1 MSQAQGPARLIVAH
15 MFFLEL
21 IETLSGFPT
30 LGATIPL
37 GKLTYILPP
46 RLGTWCL
53 PRSFNWIQRS
63 AWSHRQVNI
72 IQSPRDFLHQPLPL
86 QDILIPAFCKN
97 TVEFTPGVLPMFPW
111 DLIDRFET
119 SEGFLQVTRQRS
131 HQLLS
136 SHQIGWWDSC
146 LVHGFFKIATLQCWE
161 DVYGCS
167 SRPSYIDHS
176 LIDKDVLGET
186 LTHWWTKSCA
196 QFDAWNI

>member
-1 MSQAQGPARLIVAH
+1 MPW
-15 MFFLEL
+15 
-21 IETLSGFPT
+21 
-30 LGATIPL
+30 

-46 RLGTWCL
+46 RLGTWRFL
-53 PRSFNWIQRS
+53 VTPVIQLNTRS

-86 QDILIPAFCKN
+86 QDIIIPVFWKN

-119 SEGFLQVTRQRS
+119 SEGFLQVIRQRS

-136 SHQIGWWDSC
+136 SHQIGWWDGC
-146 LVHGFFKIATLQCWE
+146 LVHGFFKIATLQCWG

-176 LIDKDVLGET
+176 LIDKDALGET
-186 LTHWWTKSCA
+186 LTLWSTESYANLMLKTFQKKTVTHEMLAIWTNES
-196 QFDAWNI
+196 